1 MKLISSTKNPLIK
14 EVLRLQQKSSY
25 RKKTR
30 KFVVEGRREVRLALE
45 AGYRFEY
52 LFIQPEILGAE
63 YIKQLSSSNKH
74 KAELIEISTEVYKR
88 LAYRDSTE
96 GILGIGHWKD
106 HSFKHLKLSDNP
118 LVLIAENIEKPG
130 NIGAMLRTADAAKLD
145 ALIIANPITDLYN
158 PNIIRSSVGGVFTV
172 PVVLARTKEI
182 IDYLKDKKIRLFA
195 ATLQNSNAYFK
206 EDYTKPTAIAVGS
219 EAHGLTE
226 EMRRA
231 AYKNILIP
239 MEGKLDSLNVSVSAA
254 ILTFEAK
261 RQRYKELKLQ

>member
-1 MKLISSTKNPLIK
+1 MKFISSTKNPLIK

-30 KFVVEGRREVRLALE
+30 KFVVEGRREVRLALD
-45 AGYRFEY
+45 ASYKFDY
-52 LFIQPEILGAE
+52 LLIQPEILGLDYLQQLKSKYQLDAE
-63 YIKQLSSSNKH
+63 I
-74 KAELIEISTEVYKR
+74 IEISLEVYKR

-96 GILGIGHWKD
+96 GILGVGLWKD
-106 HSFKHLKLSDNP
+106 HSFSQLKLSKNP
-118 LVLIAENIEKPG
+118 LLLIAENIEKPG
-130 NIGAMLRTADAAKLD
+130 NIGAMLRTADAANLD
-145 ALIIANPITDLYN
+145 ALVIANPITDLYN

-172 PVVLARTKEI
+172 PVVLAQTSEVI
-182 IDYLKDKKIRLFA
+182 EYLKSKNIKLFA

-206 EDYTKPTAIAVGS
+206 EDYTKPAAIAVGS
-219 EAHGLTE
+219 EAQGLTE

-254 ILTFEAK
+254 ILIFEAK
-261 RQRYKELKLQ
+261 RQRYK